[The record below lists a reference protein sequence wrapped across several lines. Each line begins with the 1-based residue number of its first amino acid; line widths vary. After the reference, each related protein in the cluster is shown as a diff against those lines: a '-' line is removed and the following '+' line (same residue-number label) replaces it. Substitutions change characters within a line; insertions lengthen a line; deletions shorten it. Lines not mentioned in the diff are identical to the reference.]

1 MRKIKRVLLIVALLG
16 VWPEISFPAETKT
29 SEPAK
34 VTAASKNITPEV
46 ESIVKKS
53 KAKMA
58 IDNSGAYLSDFSTAE
73 LIDMFRYLE
82 YDEYIKVPGNVY
94 PRIFVKNIPYD
105 FAAFENQTE
114 RNRLFIQILMPLVL
128 KVNNEIL
135 EERAYLDAV
144 AYSFEQNHDFGEAET
159 YYLELLAEKYDV
171 TTPFKDTRRHMKLLK
186 ELMRRVDIVPPSIL
200 IAAAA
205 VYTNWG
211 TSRIAVQGN
220 NLYKARDWYT
230 NEGLKP
236 IGEDDD
242 SYRYHIYP
250 SLEDSVRAYILR
262 INSHIKYQQFWNSRK
277 ESRRRGSIVYGKRM
291 DWTFVL
297 DNNLRNYAGLLD
309 YTLTYY
315 KFFFLDEATLEEE
328 YEFED

>member
-1 MRKIKRVLLIVALLG
+1 
-16 VWPEISFPAETKT
+16 
-29 SEPAK
+29 
-34 VTAASKNITPEV
+34 
-46 ESIVKKS
+46 
-53 KAKMA
+53 
-58 IDNSGAYLSDFSTAE
+58 
-73 LIDMFRYLE
+73 MF
-82 YDEYIKVPGNVY
+82 V
-94 PRIFVKNIPYD
+94 
-105 FAAFENQTE
+105 
-114 RNRLFIQILMPLVL
+114 QILMPLVL

-186 ELMRRVDIVPPSIL
+186 ELTRRVDIVPPSIL

-230 NEGLKP
+230 DEGLKP

-250 SLEDSVRAYILR
+250 SMEDSIRAYILR

-277 ESRRRGSIVYGKRM
+277 ESRRRGSVVYGKRM

-297 DNNLRNYAGLLD
+297 DNNLQNYAGLLD

-315 KFFFLDEATLEEE
+315 KFFYLDEATLEEE
-328 YEFED
+328 YEFES